1 MIMNLLI
8 SKCKLI
14 SHCLTASLLNCLRL
28 TVFDITGREVQ
39 TPVNESLNSWTY
51 VTKLD
56 AAQFASGIYFYKL
69 SATSF
74 TETKKM
80 IL

>member
-1 MIMNLLI
+1 M
-8 SKCKLI
+8 
-14 SHCLTASLLNCLRL
+14 
-28 TVFDITGREVQ
+28 FDITGREVQ

-51 VTKLD
+51 ATKLD